1 MLIGGHL
8 MIDAI
13 LQAAVTRRWLI
24 ICAVLALVILGA
36 WNYQRLPI
44 DAVPD
49 ITNVQVQ
56 INTEAP
62 GYSPLETEQRI
73 TYPVENALAGLPKLS
88 YTRSISRYGLSQ
100 VTVVFEEGT
109 DIYFARNLI
118 SERIA
123 QIKSALPE
131 NISPVMG
138 PIATGLG
145 EIFMYTL
152 EAEDPAQFDAMALRE
167 LQDWVIRPQL
177 MQVRGVVEINAIGGY
192 KRQYHITPDP
202 VKLLQWQLGFD
213 DVINAVNANNSN
225 RGAGYIERNGQQLLV
240 RTQGQL
246 ETISAI
252 ENVIVSNRNGVKVR
266 IGDIAQ
272 VAIGKELRTGA
283 ATYNGR
289 ETVLGTAMMLMGENS
304 RTVARNLAR
313 KLEEINHSLPAGVT
327 ATAVYDRTQLVDE
340 TIRTVQKNLLEGA
353 LLVIAVLF
361 LLLGNLR
368 AALITAAVIPIAMLM
383 TITGMVEA
391 GVSANLMSLGALDF
405 GLIVDGAVIIVE
417 NCIRRL
423 GEAQRQS
430 TLSAHERMQLAFE
443 ATREVIRPSL
453 FGVGIITLV
462 YLPIFTLTGVEGKM
476 FHPMA
481 ITVVIALVAAMI
493 LSLTFVPAAVALLMT
508 GKIVAHENRALAW
521 LKNRYQAIL
530 LAALNHKA
538 VILAGALMLIVGC
551 TWLSTRLG
559 SEFIPQLDEGD
570 IALHALRIPGTGIE
584 QALAMQTLLEARLK
598 EFPQV
603 EKVFAKLGTADIATD
618 PMPPSVADNYVML
631 KPRSQWPDPDLPKQE
646 LVDAIEAAVRIL
658 PGNNYEFTQP
668 IQMRFN
674 ELISGVRSDVGI
686 KVIGDDLQQLQQ
698 SATEILALVEQIPGA
713 ADVRMEQITGLPML
727 TVVPKREQ
735 LVSYGLTV
743 NQLQDFVATAVA
755 GENAGVIYEG
765 DRRIEIILRLPEALR
780 TDTRALE
787 RLPVPIHNGINKNPT
802 NNDDGGD
809 QYALNFVPLNEIAQI
824 KMEPAPN
831 QISRENGKRMILVT
845 TNVRAR
851 DLGSFVR
858 EVQSQINAQI
868 KLPTGYW
875 LNYGGTFEQLE
886 SASKRLSIVVPLT
899 LLMVIGLLVIAF
911 GAIKDAL
918 IIFTGVPLA
927 LTGGVLALW
936 LRDMPL
942 SMSAGVGFIALSGIA
957 VLNGLVMLTFIRDLY
972 QQSGNLIHSIT
983 NGALTRLRPVLMTAL
998 VASLGF
1004 APMAFNIG
1012 IGAEV
1017 QRPLATVVIGGIISS
1032 TLLTLVVLPIL
1043 YALVHN
1049 TNEQSQR
1056 ANSNG

>member
-1 MLIGGHL
+1 

-24 ICAVLALVILGA
+24 ICAVVALVILGA

-73 TYPVENALAGLPKLS
+73 TYAVENALAGLPKLS

-213 DVINAVNANNSN
+213 DVINAVNANNNN

-246 ETISAI
+246 ETLSAI

-266 IGDIAQ
+266 VGDIAQ

-327 ATAVYDRTQLVDE
+327 VTAVYDRTQLVDE

-430 TLSAHERMQLAFE
+430 TLSVHERMQLAFE

-493 LSLTFVPAAVALLMT
+493 LSLTFVPAAVALLMM
-508 GKIVAHENRALAW
+508 GKIASHENRALAW

-646 LVDAIEAAVRIL
+646 LVDAIQAAVRTL

-686 KVIGDDLQQLQQ
+686 KVIGDDLKQLQQ
-698 SATEILALVEQIPGA
+698 SAAEILALVQQIPGA

-735 LVSYGLTV
+735 LASYGLTV

-802 NNDDGGD
+802 NSDHGGD
-809 QYALNFVPLNEIAQI
+809 QYSLNFVPLNEIAQI
-824 KMEPAPN
+824 EMEPAPN
-831 QISRENGKRMILVT
+831 QISRENGKRIIIVT
-845 TNVRAR
+845 ANVRGK

-858 EVQSQINAQI
+858 EVQTQINAEI
-868 KLPTGYW
+868 KLPIGYW
-875 LNYGGTFEQLE
+875 LDYGGTFEQLE

-972 QQSGNLIHSIT
+972 QQSGNLIHSII

-1004 APMAFNIG
+1004 VPMAFNIG

-1043 YALVHN
+1043 YALVHMKKK
-1049 TNEQSQR
+1049 TNFEVW
-1056 ANSNG
+1056 

>member
-1 MLIGGHL
+1 

-13 LQAAVTRRWLI
+13 LHTAIARRWL
-24 ICAVLALVILGA
+24 VLAAVAALIILGL

-73 TYPVENALAGLPKLS
+73 TYPVETALAGLPKLA

-118 SERIA
+118 NERIA

-131 NISPVMG
+131 NISPTMG

-152 EAEDPAQFDAMALRE
+152 EANNPDAFNAMQLRE

-177 MQVRGVVEINAIGGY
+177 MQVKGVIEINAIGGY
-192 KRQYHITPDP
+192 TRQYHITPDP
-202 VKLLQWQLGFD
+202 VKLLQWKLSFE
-213 DVINAVNANNSN
+213 DVASALKANNN
-225 RGAGYIERNGQQLLV
+225 NLGAGYIERNGQQLLV
-240 RTQGQL
+240 RTPGQL
-246 ETISAI
+246 LGISDI
-252 ENVIVSNRNGVKVR
+252 ENVIVSNASGVKVR
-266 IGDIAQ
+266 ISDLAQ

-283 ATYNGR
+283 ATQNGR

-304 RTVARNLAR
+304 RTVARALAK
-313 KLEEINHSLPAGVT
+313 KLEEINRSLPEGVT
-327 ATAVYDRTQLVDE
+327 ATAVYDRTQLVDK
-340 TIRTVQKNLLEGA
+340 TIDTVQKNLLEGA

-423 GEAQRQS
+423 GEAQRS
-430 TLSAHERMQLAFE
+430 SNLELKERLQLAYD
-443 ATREVIRPSL
+443 ATNEVIRPSL

-481 ITVVIALVAAMI
+481 ITVVIALTAALI
-493 LSLTFVPAAVALLMT
+493 LSLTFVPAAIALLMNGTFFGT
-508 GKIVAHENRALAW
+508 GKVAEHESRAMRW
-521 LKNRYQAIL
+521 LKERYQPLLGAAFKYHAIVL
-530 LAALNHKA
+530 TAAIGL
-538 VILAGALMLIVGC
+538 VIGC
-551 TWLSTRLG
+551 AWLSTRLG

-570 IALHALRIPGTGIE
+570 IALHALRIPGTGLE
-584 QALAMQTLLEARLK
+584 QAVSMQTMLEARIK
-598 EFPQV
+598 EFPEV
-603 EKVFAKLGTADIATD
+603 DKVFAKIGTADVATD
-618 PMPPSVADNYVML
+618 PMPPSVADNFVIL
-631 KPRSQWPDPDLPKQE
+631 KPREQWPNSNRSKQD
-646 LVDAIEAAVRIL
+646 LVDAIETAVREL

-674 ELISGVRSDVGI
+674 ELISGVRSDLGI
-686 KVIGDDLQQLQQ
+686 KVIGDDLEQLQT
-698 SATEILALVEQIPGA
+698 SAAEILAVLEKIPGA
-713 ADVRMEQITGLPML
+713 ADARMEQVTGLPVL
-727 TVVPKREQ
+727 TITPKRRQ
-735 LVSYGLTV
+735 LAAYGLTV
-743 NQLQDFVATAVA
+743 NEVQDFIAAAIA
-755 GENAGVIYEG
+755 GENAGLMYEG
-765 DRRIEIILRLPEALR
+765 DRRFDIIVRLPEHLR
-780 TDTRALE
+780 TDLLALE
-787 RLPVPIHNGINKNPT
+787 RLPVPIAGEP
-802 NNDDGGD
+802 D
-809 QYALNFVPLNEIAQI
+809 FVPLNEIAKI
-824 KMEPAPN
+824 ELTPAPN
-831 QISRENGKRMILVT
+831 QVSRENGKRQVIVT
-845 TNVRAR
+845 ANVRGR

-858 EVQSQINAQI
+858 DVQTQINAQV
-868 KLPTGYW
+868 KLPSGYW
-875 LNYGGTFEQLE
+875 LDYGGTFEQLE
-886 SASKRLSIVVPLT
+886 SASKRLAIVVPLT
-899 LLMVIGLLVIAF
+899 LLMVIALLVMAF
-911 GAIKDAL
+911 GSLKDAL

-936 LRDMPL
+936 LRDMPM

-957 VLNGLVMLTFIRDLY
+957 VLNGLVMLAFIRQLY
-972 QQSGNLIHSIT
+972 HETGNLMHAIFE
-983 NGALTRLRPVLMTAL
+983 GALTRLRPVLMTAL

-1004 APMAFNIG
+1004 VPMAFNVG

-1043 YALVHN
+1043 YALVH
-1049 TNEQSQR
+1049 R
-1056 ANSNG
+1056 KKI

>member
-1 MLIGGHL
+1 

-13 LQAAVTRRWLI
+13 LHTAIARRWL
-24 ICAVLALVILGA
+24 VLAGVAALVILGL

-73 TYPVENALAGLPKLS
+73 TYPVETALAGLPKLS

-118 SERIA
+118 NERIT
-123 QIKSALPE
+123 QIKSNLPE
-131 NISPVMG
+131 NISPTMG

-152 EAEDPAQFDAMALRE
+152 AAEDPTQFDAMALRE

-177 MQVRGVVEINAIGGY
+177 MQVKGVIEINTIGGY
-192 KRQYHITPDP
+192 TRQYHITPDP
-202 VKLLQWQLGFD
+202 VKLLQWQLGFED
-213 DVINAVNANNSN
+213 IANALNTNNNN

-240 RTQGQL
+240 RTPGQL
-246 ETISAI
+246 DNISDI
-252 ENVIVSNRNGVKVR
+252 ENVIVSNHTGVKVR
-266 IGDIAQ
+266 IGDLAQ

-283 ATYNGR
+283 ATQNGQ

-304 RTVARNLAR
+304 RTVARALAI
-313 KLEEINHSLPAGVT
+313 KLEEINRSLPEGVT
-327 ATAVYDRTQLVDE
+327 ATAVYDRTQLVDK
-340 TIRTVQKNLLEGA
+340 TIDTVQKNLLEGA
-353 LLVIAVLF
+353 LLVITVLF

-368 AALITAAVIPIAMLM
+368 AALITAAVIPISMLM

-423 GEAQRQS
+423 GEAQRS
-430 TLSAHERMQLAFE
+430 VGANNWGLKERLQLAYE
-443 ATREVIRPSL
+443 ATNEVIRPSL

-481 ITVVIALVAAMI
+481 ITVVIALTAALV
-493 LSLTFVPAAVALLMT
+493 LSMTFVPAAIALLMN
-508 GKIVAHENRALAW
+508 GKIAEHENRVMRW
-521 LKNRYQAIL
+521 TKQRYQPLLASALNYKAAIL
-530 LAALNHKA
+530 GAAVLL
-538 VILAGALMLIVGC
+538 VIGC
-551 TWLSTRLG
+551 LWLSTRLG

-570 IALHALRIPGTGIE
+570 IALHALRIPGTGLD
-584 QALAMQTLLEARLK
+584 QAVQLQSLLENRIK
-598 EFPQV
+598 EFPEV
-603 EKVFAKLGTADIATD
+603 EKVFAKIGTADVATD
-618 PMPPSVADNYVML
+618 PMPPSVADNFVIL
-631 KPRSQWPDPDLPKQE
+631 KPRDQWPHPSRSKQE
-646 LVDAIEAAVRIL
+646 LVDAIEEAVREL

-674 ELISGVRSDVGI
+674 ELISGVRSDLGI
-686 KVIGDDLQQLQQ
+686 KVVGDDLDQLQK
-698 SATEILALVEQIPGA
+698 SAAQILEVLEKIPGA
-713 ADVRMEQITGLPML
+713 ADARMEQVTGLPVL
-727 TVVPKREQ
+727 TITPNRRQ
-735 LVSYGLTV
+735 LAAYGLTV
-743 NQLQDFVATAVA
+743 NQVQDFIAAAVA
-755 GENAGVIYEG
+755 GENAGLMYEG
-765 DRRIEIILRLPEALR
+765 DRRFEIIVRLPEKLR
-780 TDTRALE
+780 TDLLALE
-787 RLPVPIHNGINKNPT
+787 RLPVPI
-802 NNDDGGD
+802 DGEP
-809 QYALNFVPLNEIAQI
+809 NFVPLNEVATIALA
-824 KMEPAPN
+824 PAPN
-831 QISRENGKRMILVT
+831 QISRENGKRQIIVT
-845 TNVRAR
+845 ANVRDR

-858 EVQSQINAQI
+858 DVQTQIDEQV
-868 KLPTGYW
+868 KLPSGYW
-875 LNYGGTFEQLE
+875 LDYGGTFEQLE
-886 SASKRLSIVVPLT
+886 SASKRLALVVPLT
-899 LLMVIGLLVIAF
+899 LLMVIALLVMAF
-911 GAIKDAL
+911 GSLKDAL

-957 VLNGLVMLTFIRDLY
+957 VLNGLVMLAFIRQLYHETGDLI
-972 QQSGNLIHSIT
+972 NAIID
-983 NGALTRLRPVLMTAL
+983 GALTRLRPVLMTAL

-1004 APMAFNIG
+1004 VPMAFNVG

-1043 YALVHN
+1043 YALVH
-1049 TNEQSQR
+1049 R
-1056 ANSNG
+1056 KKV

>member
-1 MLIGGHL
+1 

-13 LQAAVTRRWLI
+13 LHTAIARRWL
-24 ICAVLALVILGA
+24 VLAAVAALIILGL

-73 TYPVENALAGLPKLS
+73 TYPVETALAGLPKLA

-118 SERIA
+118 NERIA

-131 NISPVMG
+131 NISPTMG

-152 EAEDPAQFDAMALRE
+152 EANNPDAFNAMQLRE

-177 MQVRGVVEINAIGGY
+177 MQVKGVIEINAIGGY
-192 KRQYHITPDP
+192 TRQYHITPDP
-202 VKLLQWQLGFD
+202 VKLLQWKLSFE
-213 DVINAVNANNSN
+213 DVASALKANNN
-225 RGAGYIERNGQQLLV
+225 NLGAGYIERNGQQLLV
-240 RTQGQL
+240 RTPGQL
-246 ETISAI
+246 LGISDI
-252 ENVIVSNRNGVKVR
+252 ENVIVSNASGVKVR
-266 IGDIAQ
+266 ISDLAQ

-283 ATYNGR
+283 ATQNGR

-304 RTVARNLAR
+304 RTVARALAK
-313 KLEEINHSLPAGVT
+313 KLEEINRSLPEGVT
-327 ATAVYDRTQLVDE
+327 ATAVYDRTQLVDK
-340 TIRTVQKNLLEGA
+340 TIDTVQKNLLEGA

-423 GEAQRQS
+423 GEAQRS
-430 TLSAHERMQLAFE
+430 SNLELKARLQLAYD
-443 ATREVIRPSL
+443 ATNEVIRPSL

-481 ITVVIALVAAMI
+481 ITVVIALTAALI
-493 LSLTFVPAAVALLMT
+493 LSLTFVPAAIALLMNGTFFGT
-508 GKIVAHENRALAW
+508 GKVAEHENRAMRW
-521 LKNRYQAIL
+521 LKERYQPLLGAAFKYHAIVL
-530 LAALNHKA
+530 TAAIGL
-538 VILAGALMLIVGC
+538 VIGC
-551 TWLSTRLG
+551 VWLSTRLG

-570 IALHALRIPGTGIE
+570 IALHALRIPGTGLE
-584 QALAMQTLLEARLK
+584 QAVAMQTMLEARIK
-598 EFPQV
+598 EFPEV
-603 EKVFAKLGTADIATD
+603 DKVFAKIGTADVATD
-618 PMPPSVADNYVML
+618 PMPPSVADNFVIL
-631 KPRSQWPDPDLPKQE
+631 KPREQWPNSNRSKQD
-646 LVDAIEAAVRIL
+646 LVDAIETAVREL

-674 ELISGVRSDVGI
+674 ELISGVRSDLGI
-686 KVIGDDLQQLQQ
+686 KVIGDDLEQLQT
-698 SATEILALVEQIPGA
+698 SAAEILAVLEKIPGA
-713 ADVRMEQITGLPML
+713 ADARMEQVTGLPVL
-727 TVVPKREQ
+727 TITPKRRQ
-735 LVSYGLTV
+735 LAAYGLTV
-743 NQLQDFVATAVA
+743 NEVQDFIAAAIA
-755 GENAGVIYEG
+755 GENAGLMYEG
-765 DRRIEIILRLPEALR
+765 DRRFDIIVRLPEHLR
-780 TDTRALE
+780 TDLLALE
-787 RLPVPIHNGINKNPT
+787 RLPVPIAGEP
-802 NNDDGGD
+802 
-809 QYALNFVPLNEIAQI
+809 NFVPLNEIAKI
-824 KMEPAPN
+824 ELTPAPN
-831 QISRENGKRMILVT
+831 QVSRENGKRQVIVT
-845 TNVRAR
+845 ANVRGR

-858 EVQSQINAQI
+858 DVQTQINAQV
-868 KLPTGYW
+868 KLPSGYW
-875 LNYGGTFEQLE
+875 LDYGGTFEQLE
-886 SASKRLSIVVPLT
+886 SASKRLAIVVPLT
-899 LLMVIGLLVIAF
+899 LLMVIALLVMAF
-911 GAIKDAL
+911 GSLKDAL

-936 LRDMPL
+936 LRDMPM

-957 VLNGLVMLTFIRDLY
+957 VLNGLVMLAFIRQLY
-972 QQSGNLIHSIT
+972 HETGNLMHAIFE
-983 NGALTRLRPVLMTAL
+983 GALTRLRPVLMTAL

-1004 APMAFNIG
+1004 VPMAFNVG

-1043 YALVHN
+1043 YALVH
-1049 TNEQSQR
+1049 R
-1056 ANSNG
+1056 KKI